1 MKMLK
6 QKLDVEEL
14 ALLEI
19 VEDSIWFGEFMRTTG
34 DGEIDKNVWPKPV
47 DGKSWRYRDYQRQFL
62 SDTSEFI
69 LYTGGRAIGK
79 CQPSGAR
86 VYTTKGYK
94 TIGELSRE
102 KYFITYALDPKSLD
116 VVQRRAVITKDKLS
130 PAYTL
135 RTASGHE
142 IVATK
147 LHPILTPDG
156 YKLMA
161 DIDAGDYIA
170 VTTRLPHESQN
181 ASLQWHELRI
191 LGYIF
196 LAHKYRVSNRIAPRY
211 KKIGAELE
219 VIAERMLLSWNKDFD
234 GTYLLDKRK
243 GPYKHPINSLLEQMG
258 QYHPFRQY
266 GAKKI
271 PNMIKEERLDNIQ
284 VFLEAVFA
292 QFGELSQREITLK
305 LQHIDL
311 ARDFQELL
319 LRFGIESSI
328 EDIGVGWK
336 LSLLDYRAVYRFWK
350 TFLIPGVTVGQ
361 LELPPAT
368 EDATDFM
375 RYDRVVN
382 KYLSHE
388 ITDTYAVHV
397 YEHNNYIGDNIYVHN
412 SVVLEDKLI
421 HAIVNSHDEFP
432 VTPEMV
438 FVTANQAQM
447 SMPQSRFISRFTA
460 SPFLKD
466 FLKGKINKSIGIME
480 FPRKSGGSLKFWMR
494 IAGSNGEQNMV
505 GLHLPRIVGDECQ
518 LFPLPAYTQLMPAY
532 NQWEPK
538 RQQIWGGVP
547 NGLRNSVLYLL
558 DMQSP
563 KYKKYRIPA
572 PNNVMGYSYENYMD
586 DLRRYGGEADDRF
599 QQLVLGR
606 HGAAAYQVI
615 PRESITIET
624 YPFYN
629 QRYNST
635 HVSKGQLYTDVLQ
648 RQSLPSGLNRV
659 MFAIDP
665 GFADPT
671 IIQIIGRDE
680 KNIWRAYNRIRLTRI
695 DFNEQQ
701 NIIHWLDDFYN
712 PDQIVIDIGAGGN
725 GASIMHNMMYGETYK
740 GRNYEKRFM
749 GVQFKENV
757 LAGYDDNGEELFQEA
772 KSFAATELARIIQ
785 DGKLRFSEV
794 DNEGLSQMERVAK
807 KKSMNGRDT
816 FFVISEKGA
825 SGKGG
830 VGADEDDHIFA
841 SFICFTLASREDVL
855 NPYAKKLGKPK
866 GSHT

>member
-1 MKMLK
+1 MALK
-6 QKLDVEEL
+6 QKLDQEEL

-19 VEDSIWFGEFMRTTG
+19 VEDSIWFGEFMRATA
-34 DGEIDKNVWPKPV
+34 DGEINTDVWPKGEPW
-47 DGKSWRYRDYQRQFL
+47 KYRDYQRQFL
-62 SDTSEFI
+62 SDKSEFI

-79 CQPSGAR
+79 CQPSGSR

-94 TIGELSRE
+94 TIGELAKER
-102 KYFITYALDPKSLD
+102 YFITYAIDPKSLEL
-116 VVQRRAVITKDKLS
+116 VQRRAVITRDAS
-130 PAYTL
+130 VQTYTII
-135 RTASGHE
+135 TAAGHE
-142 IVATK
+142 IIASKV
-147 LHPILTPDG
+147 HPILTPDG
-156 YKLMA
+156 YKLMD
-161 DIDAGDYIA
+161 DINVGNYVA
-170 VTTRLPHESQN
+170 VTTKLPNDSTNN
-181 ASLQWHELRI
+181 ALQWHELRI
-191 LGYIF
+191 LGYIYLSGLF
-196 LAHKYRVSNRIAPRY
+196 KATGKITPRY
-211 KKIGAELE
+211 KKIGSELE
-219 VIAERMLLSWNKDFD
+219 VIADKLLITWTKDLE
-234 GTYLLDKRK
+234 GRYTLNRK
-243 GPYKHPINSLLEQMG
+243 KGWHKHPINSLLEQL
-258 QYHPFRQY
+258 QQFHPFQKY

-271 PNMIKEERLDNIQ
+271 GSMIMEERSENIAI
-284 VFLEAVFA
+284 FLEAVFA
-292 QFGELSQREITLK
+292 QFAELSTRKITLN
-305 LQHIDL
+305 LQHKDL
-311 ARDFQELL
+311 AQDFQELL
-319 LRFGIESSI
+319 LRFGIESRISG
-328 EDIGVGWK
+328 EKDTWC
-336 LSLLDYRAVYRFWK
+336 LELLDYRAVYRFWK
-350 TFLIPGVTVGQ
+350 TFQLPGVTVGK
-361 LELPPAT
+361 LEPPPAIQDTT
-368 EDATDFM
+368 EFM
-375 RYDRVVN
+375 RYDRIVH
-382 KYLSHE
+382 KYISSEH
-388 ITDTYAVHV
+388 TVTYAVHV
-397 YEHNNYIGDNIYVHN
+397 YEHNNYISDNIYVHN

-421 HAIVNSHDEFP
+421 HSVVNSHDEFP

-466 FLKGKINKSIGIME
+466 FLRGKINKSIGIME
-480 FPRKSGGSLKFWMR
+480 FPRKQGGSLKFWMR

-505 GLHLPRIVGDECQ
+505 GLHLPRIIGDEAQ
-518 LFPLPAYTQLMPAY
+518 LFPLSAYTQLMPAY
-532 NQWEPK
+532 NQWESK

-558 DMQSP
+558 DMQTP

-586 DLRRYGGEADDRF
+586 DLRRYGGESDDRF

-624 YPFYN
+624 FTFYN

-635 HVSKGQLYTDVLQ
+635 HISKGQHFSSILQ
-648 RQSLPSGLNRV
+648 RPLLPTTGLSRL

-671 IIQIIGRDE
+671 IIQIIGRDD
-680 KNIWRAYNRIRLTRI
+680 KGIWRTYNRYRLTRV

-725 GASIMHNMMYGETYK
+725 GSSIMHNMMYGDPYK
-740 GRNYEKRFM
+740 NRNYDKRFI

-757 LAGYDDNGEELFQEA
+757 LSGYNDEGEELFQEA
-772 KSFAATELARIIQ
+772 KVFASNELARIIQ
-785 DGKLRFSEV
+785 EGKLRFSEI

-807 KKSMNGRDT
+807 KKSINGRDT

-841 SFICFTLASREDVL
+841 SYICFVLAAKSEVL

-866 GSHT
+866 GAYNNTR

>member
-1 MKMLK
+1 MLK
-6 QKLDVEEL
+6 QKLDAEEL

-19 VEDSIWFGEFMRTTG
+19 VEDSIWFGEFMRRTA
-34 DGEIDKNVWPKPV
+34 DGEVDKNVWPKGDPW
-47 DGKSWRYRDYQRQFL
+47 KYRDYQRQFL

-94 TIGELSRE
+94 TIGELGRE
-102 KYFITYALDPKSLD
+102 KYFITYTLDPISMSI
-116 VVQRRAVITKDKLS
+116 VQRRAVIVKDTLS
-130 PAYTL
+130 PAYTI
-135 RTASGHE
+135 RTESGFE
-142 IVATK
+142 IVTTK
-147 LHPILTPDG
+147 VHPILTPDG

-161 DIDAGDYIA
+161 DLEVNDYVA
-170 VTTRLPHESQN
+170 VTTRLPHESNNN
-181 ASLQWHELRI
+181 ALQWHELRI

-196 LAHKYRVSNRIAPRY
+196 LEPKFRVKYKISPRY

-219 VIAERMLLSWNKDFD
+219 VISDRLLTTWNKDFD
-234 GTYLLDKRK
+234 GRYTLTQKV
-243 GPYKHPINSLLEQMG
+243 GPYKHPINSLFEQMNM
-258 QYHPFRQY
+258 YHAFRQY

-292 QFGELSQREITLK
+292 QFAELKQREITLS
-305 LQHIDL
+305 LQHKDL
-311 ARDFQELL
+311 AQDFQELL
-319 LRFGIESSI
+319 LRFGIESRI
-328 EDIGVGWK
+328 ENTGIVWK

-350 TFLIPGVTVGQ
+350 TFDIPGVSSGQ
-361 LELPPAT
+361 MEMPIGTDDAT
-368 EDATDFM
+368 EYM
-375 RYDRVVN
+375 RYE
-382 KYLSHE
+382 KITHKWLSHKV
-388 ITDTYAVHV
+388 TDTYAVHV
-397 YEHNNYIGDNIYVHN
+397 YEHNNYIGDNFYVHN

-421 HAIVNSHDEFP
+421 HAIINSHEEFP
-432 VTPEMV
+432 ITPEMV

-480 FPRKSGGSLKFWMR
+480 FPRKSGGPLKFWMR

-505 GLHLPRIVGDECQ
+505 GLHLPRIVGDEAQ

-558 DMQSP
+558 DMQTP

-572 PNNVMGYSYENYMD
+572 PNNVMGYSYENYLD
-586 DLRRYGGEADDRF
+586 DLRRYGGEADDKF
-599 QQLVLGR
+599 QQLVLGK

-615 PRESITIET
+615 PRESIHIET

-635 HVSKGQLYTDVLQ
+635 HVNKGQHFSEVLE
-648 RQSLPSGLNRV
+648 RQSLPTGLERI

-671 IIQIIGRDE
+671 IIQIIGRDN
-680 KNIWRAYNRIRLTRI
+680 KGTWRTYNRIRLTRI

-701 NIIHWLDDFYN
+701 NIIHWLDDFYHPN
-712 PDQIVIDIGAGGN
+712 QIVIDIGAGGN
-725 GASIMHNMMYGETYK
+725 GASIMHNMMYGEQYK
-740 GRNYEKRFM
+740 NRSYDKRFQ

-772 KSFAATELARIIQ
+772 KAFAATELARIIQ
-785 DGKLRFSEV
+785 EGKLRFSEI

-807 KKSMNGRDT
+807 KKSINGRDT

-830 VGADEDDHIFA
+830 AGADEDDHIFA
-841 SFICFTLASREDVL
+841 SFICFTLAARSDVI

-866 GSHT
+866 GALT

>member
-1 MKMLK
+1 MLK
-6 QKLDVEEL
+6 QKLDAEEL

-19 VEDSIWFGEFMRTTG
+19 VEDPIWFGEFMRATA
-34 DGEIDKNVWPKPV
+34 DGEVDKNVWPKGEPW
-47 DGKSWRYRDYQRQFL
+47 KYRDYQRQFL

-79 CQPSGAR
+79 CQPSGSR
-86 VYTTKGYK
+86 VYTTNGYK

-102 KYFITYALDPKSLD
+102 KYFITYALTPDMQ
-116 VVQRRAVITKDKLS
+116 VVQRRAVVTKDKLS
-130 PAYTL
+130 SAFTIV
-135 RTASGHE
+135 TESGHE
-142 IVATK
+142 FVSTK

-156 YKLMA
+156 YRLMA
-161 DIDAGDYIA
+161 DLDVGDYVA
-170 VTTRLPHESQN
+170 VVTHLPHESNN
-181 ASLQWHELRI
+181 AALQWHELRI

-196 LAHKYRVSNRIAPRY
+196 LAEHFRPENKITPRY

-219 VIAERMLLSWNKDFD
+219 VIADRLLVNWHKDFD
-234 GTYLLDKRK
+234 GNYTLLSRK
-243 GPYKHPINSLLEQMG
+243 GPYKHPLTSLFHQLKMW
-258 QYHPFRQY
+258 HAFRQY

-271 PNMIKEERLDNIQ
+271 PDMIKSERLSNIQ
-284 VFLEAVFA
+284 VFLEAVFV
-292 QFGELSQREITLK
+292 QFATLSAREITLK
-305 LQHIDL
+305 LQHKDL
-311 ARDFQELL
+311 AQDFQELL
-319 LRFGIESSI
+319 LRFSIESRI
-328 EDIGVGWK
+328 QKVEGKYI

-350 TFLIPGVTVGQ
+350 TFVLPGINVGQ
-361 LELPPAT
+361 MELPPAT
-368 EDATDFM
+368 EDATEFM
-375 RYDRVVN
+375 RFERITH
-382 KYLSHE
+382 KYQSHE
-388 ITDTYAVHV
+388 KTDTYAVHV
-397 YEHNNYIGDNIYVHN
+397 YEHNNYLGDNFYVHN

-421 HAIVNSHDEFP
+421 HSVVNSHDEFP

-480 FPRKSGGSLKFWMR
+480 FPRKSGGPLKFWMR

-505 GLHLPRIVGDECQ
+505 GLHLPRIIGDECQ
-518 LFPLPAYTQLMPAY
+518 LFPLAAYTQLMPAY

-572 PNNVMGYSYENYMD
+572 PNNVMGYSYENYLD

-629 QRYNST
+629 QRYNSN
-635 HVSKGQLYTDVLQ
+635 HVSKGQHYSEILQ
-648 RQSLPSGLNRV
+648 RQSLPQGLNRV

-671 IIQIIGRDE
+671 IIQIIGRDD
-680 KNIWRAYNRIRLTRI
+680 KNIWRTYNRIRLTRI

-701 NIIHWLDDFYN
+701 NIIHWLDSYYN

-725 GASIMHNMMYGETYK
+725 GSSIMHNMMYGEPYK
-740 GRNYEKRFM
+740 NRNYEKRFM

-757 LAGYDDNGEELFQEA
+757 LSGYDEEGEELFQEA

-785 DGKLRFSEV
+785 EGRLRFSEI

-816 FFVISEKGA
+816 YFVISEKGA

-841 SFICFTLASREDVL
+841 SFICFTLASREDVI
-855 NPYAKKLGKPK
+855 NPHAKKLGKPK
-866 GSHT
+866 GSHTDTH

>member
-1 MKMLK
+1 MLK
-6 QKLDVEEL
+6 QKLDAEEM

-19 VEDSIWFGEFMRTTG
+19 IEDPIWFGEFMRGTA
-34 DGEIDKNVWPKPV
+34 DGEIDKNVWPKGQV
-47 DGKSWRYRDYQRQFL
+47 WKYRGYQREFL

-86 VYTTKGYK
+86 VYTTEGYK
-94 TIGELSRE
+94 TIGELAKR
-102 KYFITYALDPKSLD
+102 KYFITYALDPHSMS

-130 PAYTL
+130 EAYTIK
-135 RTASGHE
+135 TESGHTF
-142 IVATK
+142 VSTK
-147 LHPILTPDG
+147 LHPILTPDH

-161 DIDAGDYIA
+161 DIQIGDYVA
-170 VTTRLPHESQN
+170 VATKLPHESNN
-181 ASLQWHELRI
+181 AALQWHELRI
-191 LGYIF
+191 IGYVF
-196 LAHKYRVSNRIAPRY
+196 LMDTFRAERNIKPRS
-211 KKIGAELE
+211 KKIGAEIE
-219 VIAERMLLSWNKDFD
+219 VIADRLVVNWHKDFD
-234 GTYLLDKRK
+234 GNYKLVHKQ
-243 GPYKHPINSLLEQMG
+243 GPYKHPLTTLLEQVRLNNAM
-258 QYHPFRQY
+258 RQY
-266 GAKKI
+266 GVKCVPDI
-271 PNMIKEERLDNIQ
+271 IKEERLENIA
-284 VFLEAVFA
+284 VFIEAVFA
-292 QFGELSQREITLK
+292 QYAELSTRKVSIK
-305 LQHIDL
+305 LPHIQVAL
-311 ARDFQELL
+311 DFQELL
-319 LRFGIESSI
+319 LRFGIESKISGKDK
-328 EDIGVGWK
+328 EWVLD
-336 LSLLDYRAVYRFWK
+336 LLDYRAVYRFWK
-350 TFLIPGVTVGQ
+350 TFQLPGVTVGQ
-361 LELPPAT
+361 MEMPPAT
-368 EDATDFM
+368 LDATEYM
-375 RYDRVVN
+375 RFEKVTA

-388 ITDTYAVHV
+388 KTNTYAVHV
-397 YEHNNYIGDNIYVHN
+397 YEFNNYIGDNLYVHN
-412 SVVLEDKLI
+412 SVVLEDKI
-421 HAIVNSHDEFP
+421 MYNIVNSYEEFP
-432 VTPEMV
+432 ITPEMV

-480 FPRKSGGSLKFWMR
+480 FPRKNGGSLKFWMR

-558 DMQSP
+558 DMQTP

-572 PNNVMGYSYENYMD
+572 PNNVMGYSYENYLD

-629 QRYNST
+629 QRYNSG
-635 HVSKGQLYTDVLQ
+635 HVTKGMHYSEVLQ
-648 RQSLPSGLNRV
+648 RQKLPDKLNRV

-671 IIQIIGRDE
+671 VIQIIGRDD
-680 KNIWRAYNRIRLTRI
+680 KGIWRTYNRYRLTRI

-701 NIIHWLDDFYN
+701 NIIHWLDEYYK

-725 GASIMHNMMYGETYK
+725 GASIMHNMMYGEQYAN
-740 GRNYEKRFM
+740 RNYDKRFQ

-757 LAGYDDNGEELFQEA
+757 LAGYDENGEELFQEA
-772 KSFAATELARIIQ
+772 KSFAATELARIVQ
-785 DGKLRFSEV
+785 EGRLVFSEI

-816 FFVISEKGA
+816 YFVLSEKGA
-825 SGKGG
+825 SKSGG

-841 SFICFTLASREDVL
+841 SYICFTLAAREEVL
-855 NPYAKKLGKPK
+855 NPHAKKLGKPK
-866 GSHT
+866 GAHT